1 MALPTTA
8 ETREFYNFS
17 DNGNGTTARFV
28 KISGG
33 LGTFLEGVQFD
44 SLTASYPN
52 PTTEVYEYRLG
63 GISGA
68 VQATL
73 TIIYTSS
80 GKDFVQS
87 VVRT

>member
-1 MALPTTA
+1 MALPTTS
-8 ETREFYNFS
+8 ETREFYNFA
-17 DNGNGTTARFV
+17 DNGNGTTSRFV

-52 PTTEVYEYRLG
+52 PITEVYQYRLG
-63 GISGA
+63 GVSGDI
-68 VQATL
+68 QATL